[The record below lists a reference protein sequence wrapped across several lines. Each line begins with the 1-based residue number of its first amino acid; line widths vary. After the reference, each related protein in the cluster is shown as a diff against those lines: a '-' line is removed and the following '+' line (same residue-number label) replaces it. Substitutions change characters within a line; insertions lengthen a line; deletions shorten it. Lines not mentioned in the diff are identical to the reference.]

1 MHDAHNGVDGGI
13 QLRVQRLV
21 GAAYH
26 KPGADGVGGVQLHGA
41 GLDHALAGGRRQAAI
56 HKAQT
61 VDRVVVRRG
70 QTVGAAD
77 DSVAVCLDQQ
87 IG

>member
-1 MHDAHNGVDGGI
+1 MHNAHNGVDGGV

-21 GAAYH
+21 RAAYH
-26 KPGADGVGGVQLHGA
+26 QLGADGVGGVQLHGT
-41 GLDHALAGGRRQAAI
+41 GLDHALAGGCGQAAI

-70 QTVGAAD
+70 QAVGAAD
-77 DSVAVCLDQQ
+77 DGVAVCLDQQ

>member
-1 MHDAHNGVDGGI
+1 MHDAHNGVDGGV

-26 KPGADGVGGVQLHGA
+26 QLGADGIGGVQLQGT
-41 GLDHALAGGRRQAAI
+41 GLDHALAGGLGQAAL
-56 HKAQT
+56 HKAEAI
-61 VDRVVVRRG
+61 DRVVVRRG

-77 DSVAVCLDQQ
+77 DGVAVCLDQ
-87 IG
+87 